1 MGERVDPDNLLVAE
15 RERRWRLEAL
25 LSGDDIDR
33 LDETIALARID
44 AEIQVDLLA
53 LRERGRRRLG
63 EIGLMPKRRVD
74 RRSDERRAMT
84 KV

>member
-1 MGERVDPDNLLVAE
+1 MGERVDLDNLLVAE

-33 LDETIALARID
+33 FDETIALVRID

-53 LRERGRRRLG
+53 LSERGRWRLG
-63 EIGLMPKRRVD
+63 EI
-74 RRSDERRAMT
+74 
-84 KV
+84 